1 MLLLSAQTEA
11 TSLPLELL
19 LIQGLLGGCCFHALL
34 SWREAGAVFHSRAA
48 LMCRGFWL
56 CWWHFRADE
65 LADVTPVPP
74 AMLLPALG
82 SDSLSPSS
90 CCVMAAVVVIK
101 SHRNYI
107 MPSRFLSCI
116 QCHSFSF
123 LPCEK

>member
-65 LADVTPVPP
+65 LADVPPVPP

-82 SDSLSPSS
+82 SESLSPSS
-90 CCVMAAVVVIK
+90 CCPGRGGTRTADSTESVVNPVLK
-101 SHRNYI
+101 VVSG
-107 MPSRFLSCI
+107 LS
-116 QCHSFSF
+116 
-123 LPCEK
+123 